1 MVINVQEK
9 VTVVL
14 PHSIKQEVVK
24 LKETLRVPMSTIYQT
39 AIIEYVEKMQRRQV
53 QTEAQEMV
61 SEYETNPEMLE
72 LASFGEK

>member
-53 QTEAQEMV
+53 QIEAQEMV

>member
-14 PHSIKQEVVK
+14 PHSIKQDVVK

-53 QTEAQEMV
+53 QIEAQEMV

>member
-24 LKETLRVPMSTIYQT
+24 LKKTLRVPMSTIYQT
-39 AIIEYVEKMQRRQV
+39 AIVEYVEKMQRRQV
-53 QTEAQEMV
+53 QIEAQEMV

>member
-24 LKETLRVPMSTIYQT
+24 LKKTLRVPMSTIYQT